1 MKKFII
7 LFAALLLIG
16 CASPAVVQTSAP
28 QPTEQVILIVEQTP
42 VPTEAPTPIPLP
54 TETSV
59 LTEEPAPTAET
70 TVVRRLPETL
80 VLDGA
85 PFGTDIV
92 CFADGFGYAYDIEGW
107 DASDCR
113 LTVEPT
119 ATQDLP
125 PYESHRLLLE
135 VGGETFC
142 LAELRYNT
150 EHLNE
155 TNVFGLNYEWVVWDS
170 DLVELTPASAK
181 LPSGKKLTE
190 CAAFLDSFDAEAHTL
205 SLYTAKS
212 LSTGPDEPLAVD
224 YDTIGDTP
232 VVLTVGEDA
241 ALAVLNENGEVML
254 VTRDRLFG
262 LLADGYIGLLPA
274 PDSDE
279 FTGCRIGYEGETLR
293 YLAEAY

>member
-92 CFADGFGYAYDIEGW
+92 CFADGFGYAYGVTDLHECLMRHTG
-107 DASDCR
+107 SDKM
-113 LTVEPT
+113 
-119 ATQDLP
+119 
-125 PYESHRLLLE
+125 
-135 VGGETFC
+135 
-142 LAELRYNT
+142 LRY
-150 EHLNE
+150 
-155 TNVFGLNYEWVVWDS
+155 
-170 DLVELTPASAK
+170 P
-181 LPSGKKLTE
+181 
-190 CAAFLDSFDAEAHTL
+190 TL
-205 SLYTAKS
+205 YKCL
-212 LSTGPDEPLAVD
+212 
-224 YDTIGDTP
+224 
-232 VVLTVGEDA
+232 
-241 ALAVLNENGEVML
+241 
-254 VTRDRLFG
+254 
-262 LLADGYIGLLPA
+262 
-274 PDSDE
+274 
-279 FTGCRIGYEGETLR
+279 
-293 YLAEAY
+293 